1 MENAMKKIII
11 LGCPGSGK
19 TTFAKALA
27 AKTGIPL
34 FHLDAIWH
42 KPDRSHITREEFDA
56 RLSEILGL
64 DEYIIDGNYGR
75 TIETRLASCDTV
87 YLFDLPTEVCLEGVR
102 SRIGKERSDMPWVE
116 DELDPDFEKQITSF
130 KDEELGKIYELLE
143 KYSDGKRIA
152 VFKSREEAERECEAD
167 EELEMRNPKCEIKEA
182 LKTLILNIKDK
193 FSKKENKVKK
203 EKEKRS
209 MGKTVS
215 IVALCLVGA
224 LLGSVLLQ
232 FGYNMLFLKPFAAE
246 TTKGGDGKLTDML
259 YESEFLDDSYF
270 EDTALISANLEGA
283 IERIDIREDCAD
295 FTACGLIRFY
305 LENEHRLAEVNKA
318 EIKKCLTGFKYWMD
332 QYDGRTDSMCH
343 WSENHQILFA
353 VTEYLV
359 GCEWSDAIF
368 ADGKCGEE
376 HVDMAKER
384 IEAWMSQRYYYGFN
398 EYYSNNYYPEDI
410 APMANFIQFA
420 RAEDSAMVD
429 RMKIVMDLIWIDI
442 ATQSYKYVD
451 INGNTQ
457 YAFLSA
463 SGRMYMDNKS
473 SDDTGNRLRPYINLV
488 LENGEDYKTN
498 SNRFFVCFRRM
509 YEARVDGAPI
519 YEIPEVIKE
528 IFNDSTEIQ
537 IVKSSNGITIEELVA
552 DGFVG
557 PEVDQIMMQMGMEAF
572 SNAAVIDNS
581 ITYLRKNKLFGNE
594 FLNDFKLVNLWPLTL
609 TNSLGGASSLL
620 NPSTNG
626 KAIQRANVYTYQ
638 TPYYSMSTSQ
648 EHFAGDYAD
657 QHQISVATLGSDL
670 SIYTAQPMR
679 NSSRGQY
686 WVGYG
691 RLPYSVQDE
700 NVNISIYT
708 IPEKTGMLEPHIV
721 QYTHAYF
728 PVGLFDEVITDYLD
742 EGYIFGRKGESYI
755 MLRAVSDGN
764 GVLRFKNDMDGVS
777 AEDLASDR
785 SKIKDNVREMIEA
798 SGDLRYDLIFEGG
811 ASHAWIT
818 ELGCSKDNG
827 SFAEFVAEM
836 RANKCEYKDMTVA
849 YKSGDKSFDV
859 KYNEHFK
866 LNGEIVDTNYAR
878 YESDYV
884 NGKVERGAE
893 VIEFSFGGKTLT
905 LNYKEGTREY

>member
-1 MENAMKKIII
+1 MKK
-11 LGCPGSGK
+11 
-19 TTFAKALA
+19 
-27 AKTGIPL
+27 
-34 FHLDAIWH
+34 
-42 KPDRSHITREEFDA
+42 
-56 RLSEILGL
+56 
-64 DEYIIDGNYGR
+64 
-75 TIETRLASCDTV
+75 TV
-87 YLFDLPTEVCLEGVR
+87 
-102 SRIGKERSDMPWVE
+102 
-116 DELDPDFEKQITSF
+116 
-130 KDEELGKIYELLE
+130 
-143 KYSDGKRIA
+143 KRIA
-152 VFKSREEAERECEAD
+152 
-167 EELEMRNPKCEIKEA
+167 L
-182 LKTLILNIKDK
+182 LLIVA
-193 FSKKENKVKK
+193 FF
-203 EKEKRS
+203 
-209 MGKTVS
+209 VS
-215 IVALCLVGA
+215 IIG
-224 LLGSVLLQ
+224 Q
-232 FGYNMLFLKPFAAE
+232 FGYNMLFVKTYAAE
-246 TTKGGDGKLTDML
+246 TTKGGDGKLTEML
-259 YESEFLDDSYF
+259 YQSEFLEDSYF
-270 EDTALISANLEGA
+270 KDAELISSNLEGA

-305 LENEHRLAEVNKA
+305 LENEHRLEEENKA

-332 QYDGRTDSMCH
+332 QYDGRKDSMCH

-353 VTEYLV
+353 VTEYLA
-359 GCEWSDAIF
+359 GAEWPDAIF
-368 ADGKCGEE
+368 ADGKCGED
-376 HVDMAKER
+376 HVTMAKER
-384 IEAWMSQRYYYGFN
+384 IKAWMYQRYYYGFN

-420 RAEDSAMVD
+420 RSEDADMVS
-429 RMKIVMDLIWIDI
+429 RMKIVMDIIWIDI

-451 INGNTQ
+451 GDGNIQ
-457 YAFLSA
+457 YAFMSA

-488 LENGEDYKTN
+488 LGVGDEYKTN

-509 YEARVDGAPI
+509 YEATVNGEPI
-519 YEIPEVIKE
+519 YQVPAVIKE
-528 IFNDSTEIQ
+528 IFNDSSKKQ
-537 IVKSSNGITIEELVA
+537 IVKSSNGVTIAELKEYGLIGQDVN
-552 DGFVG
+552 
-557 PEVDQIMMQMGMEAF
+557 QIMMQMGMEAF
-572 SNAAVIDNS
+572 SNKEVIDNS
-581 ITYLRKNKLFGNE
+581 ITYLRKNKLFSNE

-609 TNSLGGASSLL
+609 TNSLGAASGLL

-657 QHQISVATLGSDL
+657 QHQISIATLGSDL

-700 NVNISIYT
+700 NVNVSIYT

-755 MLRAVSDGN
+755 MLHAISDGD
-764 GVLRFKNDMDGVS
+764 GALKFKNDMAGVS
-777 AEDLASDR
+777 AEDLESDR

-811 ASHAWIT
+811 TSHAWIT

-827 SFAEFVAEM
+827 TFAEFVAMM
-836 RANKCEYKDMTVA
+836 RANKCEYNDMTVT
-849 YKSGDKSFDV
+849 YTSGDKSFDV

-866 LNGEIVDTNYAR
+866 LNGETVDTNYAR
-878 YESDYV
+878 YENDYV

-893 VIEFSFGGKTLT
+893 VIEYNFGDKTLT
-905 LNYKEGTREY
+905 LNYAEGTRVEG